1 MDGAENMREKL
12 YQLQRRELITIED
25 AAVAVRKENGQ
36 VKVKQAH
43 SLVGAGALGGS
54 FWGLLIGIIFWM
66 PWLGM
71 AVGAVT
77 GALGGKFTDIGIDD
91 SFIKE
96 VANTVQPGDS
106 ALFLLARDA
115 QMERVEQELSD
126 YEFEILETN
135 LSPEDEDRLREAF
148 AAEEISG

>member
-1 MDGAENMREKL
+1 
-12 YQLQRRELITIED
+12 
-25 AAVAVRKENGQ
+25 
-36 VKVKQAH
+36 
-43 SLVGAGALGGS
+43 
-54 FWGLLIGIIFWM
+54 
-66 PWLGM
+66 
-71 AVGAVT
+71 VT